1 MILSFNDQ
9 SNHYLL
15 NWCLI
20 DYGWK
25 HWNFL
30 PFSYHFPKLFV
41 YWVRIKLIVCLGHSE
56 SHLICLQCFFII
68 LGYLGWVHWTIE
80 VMIITEKSLQNKKI
94 SKDKSKKLILV
105 GTWMYLFF
113 LYAGRRRAGSF
124 NFFLCSTLF
133 LGTNILKV
141 CPALFVLMNRGGFEF
156 NFSWSSGVEW
166 IMACIT
172 DRFISKLFCYRNFK
186 TIFILEALWL
196 FTNLKTI
203 NWLQYEFI
211 ISKVYVCHW
220 FW

>member
-1 MILSFNDQ
+1 MLSRQRRSQWKSFN
-9 SNHYLL
+9 
-15 NWCLI
+15 
-20 DYGWK
+20 
-25 HWNFL
+25 
-30 PFSYHFPKLFV
+30 LFA
-41 YWVRIKLIVCLGHSE
+41 G
-56 SHLICLQCFFII
+56 QCFFII

-80 VMIITEKSLQNKKI
+80 VMIITENSLQNKKI

-113 LYAGRRRAGSF
+113 LYAGRRRTGSF
-124 NFFLCSTLF
+124 NFFLCSKLF

-141 CPALFVLMNRGGFEF
+141 CPALFVLINRGGFEF